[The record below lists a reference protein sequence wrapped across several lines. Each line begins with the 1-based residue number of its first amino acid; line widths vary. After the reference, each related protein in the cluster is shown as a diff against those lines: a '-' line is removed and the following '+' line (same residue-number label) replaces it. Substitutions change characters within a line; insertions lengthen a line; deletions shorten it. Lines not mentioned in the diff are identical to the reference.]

1 MEDSLMEAT
10 GINGKVLLFKNVV
23 RIKRIGIGS
32 FLSGTS
38 RIEKDILISQIAS
51 IQFKKAGLLN
61 NGYIEFILL
70 HNHERHDKDSEYE
83 IYDSIVTF
91 RPGQQR
97 AFEAF
102 REALEAKLTG
112 GLNKGAI
119 SGYHRL
125 GRTGQTGLIAGQG
138 GHHRR
143 RVQSQEE
150 TPPRPVAS
158 SFENPLLRLYN
169 LAIPHGLVAQRQS
182 GRLITGWSLV
192 RIRASPPLRPRAV
205 ILLAPLPHD
214 LPRMIRFCRRREP
227 VVESRCP

>member
-70 HNHERHDKDSEYE
+70 HNHERHDKNSEYE

-91 RPGQQR
+91 RPGQLR

-112 GLNKGAI
+112 GLNKGPSVATTDLDELDKLASLRDRGVI
-119 SGYHRL
+119 TEDEFSRKKKHLL
-125 GRTGQTGLIAGQG
+125 GL
-138 GHHRR
+138 
-143 RVQSQEE
+143 
-150 TPPRPVAS
+150 
-158 SFENPLLRLYN
+158 
-169 LAIPHGLVAQRQS
+169 
-182 GRLITGWSLV
+182 
-192 RIRASPPLRPRAV
+192 
-205 ILLAPLPHD
+205 
-214 LPRMIRFCRRREP
+214 
-227 VVESRCP
+227 